1 MEPDRPT
8 VRGEREKPAVV
19 CPPRK
24 REGSGNRDRFD
35 ASDGSERE
43 KFIEEGERGRKEG
56 GFPGIIFHLS
66 DPSSSLRE
74 NLSLSLYLSRL
85 KERENCVSTNF
96 SLGIMH
102 VLKVAQVIDTS
113 ERYPRNPR
121 MRMNSVYVKDKNDR
135 ICAQHVQLFKCLN
148 VRSMI

>member
-43 KFIEEGERGRKEG
+43 KFIEEGRRGGGKREG
-56 GFPGIIFHLS
+56 GFPGIIFHPP
-66 DPSSSLRE
+66 DPPSPSVRE
-74 NLSLSLYLSRL
+74 NLDLSLSLSLFLFVSLLPWL
-85 KERENCVSTNF
+85 KGRENCVSTNMFRRADERFFIF
-96 SLGIMH
+96 SLGIAQI
-102 VLKVAQVIDTS
+102 LKVAQVIDIT
-113 ERYPRNPR
+113 
-121 MRMNSVYVKDKNDR
+121 
-135 ICAQHVQLFKCLN
+135 
-148 VRSMI
+148 

>member
-56 GFPGIIFHLS
+56 GFPGIIFHPP

-74 NLSLSLYLSRL
+74 NLSLSLSIYPGL
-85 KERENCVSTNF
+85 KREKTAF
-96 SLGIMH
+96 
-102 VLKVAQVIDTS
+102 
-113 ERYPRNPR
+113 R
-121 MRMNSVYVKDKNDR
+121 R
-135 ICAQHVQLFKCLN
+135 IFH
-148 VRSMI
+148 